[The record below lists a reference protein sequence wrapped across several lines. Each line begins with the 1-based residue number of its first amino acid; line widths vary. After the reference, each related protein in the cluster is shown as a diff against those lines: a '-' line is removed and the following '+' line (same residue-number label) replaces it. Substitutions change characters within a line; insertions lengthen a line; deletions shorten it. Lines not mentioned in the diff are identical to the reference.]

1 MMRKQTGKAGRTR
14 GRRLI
19 TSAFVVAFVAGG
31 LFVTAG
37 QAAAQGSGSAASDE
51 GRRQRPPIRASATVE
66 VIDPARGVDE
76 IISRV
81 RDQKNRRA
89 DSAKERTKEES
100 SRSDDDD
107 KGRRGANA
115 GGADRDRDPP
125 PADKNDRPSYRP
137 DRDRRDPRRQDGE
150 ARPSLPRDRRQS
162 NTRH

>member
-1 MMRKQTGKAGRTR
+1 MMRKGIDKAGRTK

-19 TSAFVVAFVAGG
+19 SGAFIVALQAGG
-31 LFVTAG
+31 LFATAG
-37 QAAAQGSGSAASDE
+37 QAAAQGSGSTASHE
-51 GRRQRPPIRASATVE
+51 ARRERPPIRASATVE

-89 DSAKERTKEES
+89 DSAKERTKEEA

-107 KGRRGANA
+107 KGRRGTNA
-115 GGADRDRDPP
+115 SGADRDRDPS

-150 ARPSLPRDRRQS
+150 ARQSLPRDRRQTTS
-162 NTRH
+162 RH

>member
-1 MMRKQTGKAGRTR
+1 MMRKRTDRAGRTT

-19 TSAFVVAFVAGG
+19 IGAFLAGG
-31 LFVTAG
+31 LFATAG
-37 QAAAQGSGSAASDE
+37 QAAAQGSGSTAATE
-51 GRRQRPPIRASATVE
+51 GRRERPPIRASATVE

-89 DSAKERTKEES
+89 DSAKERTKEET

-115 GGADRDRDPP
+115 SGADRDRDPP

-150 ARPSLPRDRRQS
+150 ARQSLPRDRRQTTS
-162 NTRH
+162 RH